1 MINISASTYRLVAG
15 VLLAAICMLIGA
27 WRGYSQV
34 QDSLLPA
41 PVASNSKAVVPRI
54 PLPPPIYIA
63 DVAEPPKTRPSA
75 SNASAPLTGGANEEI
90 QPAGVGDADRAT
102 DLLWETTASQPW
114 QVRPQPIT
122 PPNWYITGVV
132 RRGEQTQVIV
142 QFDGEPMPRMFKV
155 GDTLPGG
162 ARLGWVRPNA
172 IGVITATKK
181 TLDVPV
187 LGGDPASSGKPAKP
201 ASRNS
206 TSTSR

>member
-1 MINISASTYRLVAG
+1 MNFAPRTYRMAAG
-15 VLLAAICMLIGA
+15 VLLAAVTALAGA
-27 WRGYSQV
+27 WWGTRQAQPNLSE
-34 QDSLLPA
+34 LPNTLA
-41 PVASNSKAVVPRI
+41 ASNATPPII
-54 PLPPPIYIA
+54 PLPPPLFR
-63 DVAEPPKTRPSA
+63 AEPPAPSA
-75 SNASAPLTGGANEEI
+75 APGPAAGVPGTATPSPADI
-90 QPAGVGDADRAT
+90 QPAGLGGNAMPT

-172 IGVITATKK
+172 IGVITSTKK

-187 LGGDPASSGKPAKP
+187 LGGDPASRVTPATP
-201 ASRNS
+201 ASRTSPS
-206 TSTSR
+206 THR

>member
-1 MINISASTYRLVAG
+1 MNFAPRTYRMAAG
-15 VLLAAICMLIGA
+15 VLLAAVTALAGA
-27 WRGYSQV
+27 WWGTRQAQPNLSE
-34 QDSLLPA
+34 LPNTLA
-41 PVASNSKAVVPRI
+41 ASNATPPII
-54 PLPPPIYIA
+54 PLPPPLFR
-63 DVAEPPKTRPSA
+63 AEPPAPSA
-75 SNASAPLTGGANEEI
+75 APGPAAGVPGTATPSPADI
-90 QPAGVGDADRAT
+90 QPAGLGGNATPT

-172 IGVITATKK
+172 IGVIMSNKK
-181 TLDVPV
+181 ALDVPV
-187 LGGDPASSGKPAKP
+187 LGGEPRTRPSPQTQ
-201 ASRNS
+201 R
-206 TSTSR
+206 